1 MSCPR
6 IHLLAVPIFGA
17 IFVAYS
23 SGLVAGQSTTSWGDP
38 DLQGIWHSSGATP
51 MERPDEF
58 AGRETLSE
66 EEVSEI
72 RAATDERNQRLLLA
86 DAQRTQAGG
95 SVGAYNNFWMERGA
109 RSNRTSMVVDPPEG
123 KFPALTAAG
132 EDARRTRLKAPEGM
146 ELDDTWEDR
155 HIWERCVTRG
165 GMPNAMFPRS
175 YNNNMQIFQAPGVVV
190 MLLEQVHELRVVPL
204 DGRPQVSDRITQW
217 NGLSRGHW
225 EGNTLVVETANV
237 DSRASALQPW
247 SLFSSHVGSGEGM
260 TLVERFTRVG
270 GRLEYEIEVNDPQMY
285 TRPWTVAFPF
295 DALDGIMYEYA
306 CHEGNEG
313 MVGILAG
320 GRAEDAAEE
329 GLR

>member
-204 DGRPQVSDRITQW
+204 DGRPQVSDRVTQW

-270 GRLEYEIEVNDPQMY
+270 CRLEYEIEVNDPQMY